1 MHDRLCT
8 VSAISPGAF
17 PYLLPSP
24 CEPQTVCDIAEK
36 IANEIAQSGVHLT
49 FKDVYSKVF
58 TALDQLVNEMGTL
71 PLVDGFEMP
80 PDSDWEPYFDFAY
93 ALSCLDDGNH
103 EGPCSGR
110 CTGLRTVANA
120 GEHNDFWDVVAD
132 GKTGAML
139 DFPADCTGHQMIDT
153 LTDCSNP
160 HFFVL
165 MGPYHYL
172 RSWIDL
178 ENLPPGKEELS
189 FHGELF
195 EIVNGDGI
203 RLDATTGL
211 LDCISYG
218 GIEKTCSQETMWL
231 QQDFSEALNASMI
244 HTKRA
249 IQKGVPVDA
258 LKRAIARD
266 FNCWQTKRPDSW
278 PTCDPTAI
286 TPFTEF
292 PSKGVASTLFE
303 RLPPE
308 LLIAIFRS
316 LPLGA
321 LLSFSTCCRSTR
333 AIFRRVADPI
343 IASMYNVGG
352 DLRWILPVTT
362 IKDERERA
370 EIAYRT
376 WLPEDQDPTG
386 SALYAKDFPH
396 FDFIRAC
403 YGEEEDSMRNRRRLW
418 NISKQFQGL
427 WHKYRLRC

>member
-17 PYLLPSP
+17 TYLLPSP
-24 CEPQTVCDIAEK
+24 CKQQTVRDFAEK
-36 IANEIAQSGVHLT
+36 FAHEIALSDVQLT
-49 FKDVYSKVF
+49 FEDVYWRVF
-58 TALDQLVNEMGTL
+58 TALEQLVKEMETL
-71 PLVDGFEMP
+71 PLVDGFEML
-80 PDSDWEPYFDFAY
+80 PDSDWEPYLDFAY
-93 ALSCLDDGNH
+93 ALSCLDDGDH

-110 CTGLRTVANA
+110 CTGLKTVTNA
-120 GEHNDFWDVVAD
+120 GEHNDFWNIVAD
-132 GKTGAML
+132 VKTGAML
-139 DFPADCTGHQMIDT
+139 DFPADCTGKKG
-153 LTDCSNP
+153 L
-160 HFFVL
+160 L
-165 MGPYHYL
+165 
-172 RSWIDL
+172 
-178 ENLPPGKEELS
+178 

-195 EIVNGDGI
+195 EIVNGYGI

-218 GIEKTCSQETMWL
+218 GVEKTCSQETMWL
-231 QQDFSEALNASMI
+231 QQDFSEALDARMI

-278 PTCDPTAI
+278 PTCDPTVI
-286 TPFTEF
+286 LPFTEF
-292 PSKGVASTLFE
+292 PSEGVASTLFD
-303 RLPPE
+303 RLPSE
-308 LLIAIFRS
+308 LLIAIFRP

-321 LLSFSTCCRSTR
+321 LLSFSTWSKSTR
-333 AIFRRVADPI
+333 AIFKRVANLI
-343 IASMYNVGG
+343 IASMYKLGG

-362 IKDERERA
+362 IKNEPERA

-376 WLPEDQDPTG
+376 WLPEDQSLAG
-386 SALYAKDFPH
+386 SALSAEGFPH

-427 WHKYRLRC
+427 WYEYRLRCKQAAQL